1 LYFLNLSL
9 SVIFFFGLLP
19 DNCQST
25 TGSLPVYYRLS
36 ADDWRAR
43 CHQLAGIVTLFR
55 RYPPLLPSKTT
66 SPPAL

>member
-1 LYFLNLSL
+1 MNVEGLF
-9 SVIFFFGLLP
+9 IFIFGLLP

-55 RYPPLLPSKTT
+55 HYPSLLPPQTILLQLS
-66 SPPAL
+66 